1 MNGVKKLDVKI
12 CVGTYC
18 YVMGGSKLN
27 NLKSQLP
34 DDLKDEV
41 YVEASVCLGCDRITT
56 DPKPPY
62 AEVNGKLIEKANL
75 EKIIAAIRVA
85 QEEIV
90 EKINRN
96 L

>member
-1 MNGVKKLDVKI
+1 MNTVKKLNVKI

-34 DDLKDEV
+34 DDLKEEV
-41 YVEASVCLGCDRITT
+41 YVEASVCLGCDKMTS

-75 EKIIAAIRVA
+75 EKIITALRTA
-85 QEEIV
+85 QLV
-90 EKINRN
+90 
-96 L
+96 

>member
-1 MNGVKKLDVKI
+1 MNVDKKLNVKI

-34 DDLKDEV
+34 DDLKEKV
-41 YVEASVCLGCDRITT
+41 YVEASVCLGCDKMTS

-75 EKIIAAIRVA
+75 DKIVAAIREAQVA
-85 QEEIV
+85 
-90 EKINRN
+90 
-96 L
+96 

>member
-1 MNGVKKLDVKI
+1 MKADKKFNVKI

-18 YVMGGSKLN
+18 YVMGGSKLT

-41 YVEASVCLGCDRITT
+41 YVEASVCLGCDKITS

-62 AEVNGKLIEKANL
+62 AEINGKLIEKADL
-75 EKIIAAIRVA
+75 EKIILALRAVPVA
-85 QEEIV
+85 
-90 EKINRN
+90 
-96 L
+96 

>member
-1 MNGVKKLDVKI
+1 MKADKKFNVKI

-18 YVMGGSKLN
+18 YVMGGSKLT

-34 DDLKDEV
+34 DDLKDDV
-41 YVEASVCLGCDRITT
+41 YVESSVCLGCDKMTS

-62 AEVNGKLIEKANL
+62 AEINGKLIEKADL
-75 EKIIAAIRVA
+75 DKIISALRSVP
-85 QEEIV
+85 V
-90 EKINRN
+90 

>member
-1 MNGVKKLDVKI
+1 MKVDKKLKVKI

-34 DDLKDEV
+34 DDLKEDV
-41 YVEASVCLGCDRITT
+41 HVEASVCLGCDKMTS

-75 EKIIAAIRVA
+75 EKIISALREVQIA
-85 QEEIV
+85 
-90 EKINRN
+90 
-96 L
+96 

>member
-1 MNGVKKLDVKI
+1 MNVDKKLNVKI

-34 DDLKDEV
+34 DDLKEKV
-41 YVEASVCLGCDRITT
+41 YVEASVCLGCDKMTS

-75 EKIIAAIRVA
+75 DKIIAAIREAQVA
-85 QEEIV
+85 
-90 EKINRN
+90 
-96 L
+96 